1 MFEFIFGIFA
11 IIIIV
16 ILALFDSRRSNSDRY
31 DLHVDDDYRHPEALL
46 GVLYPEKDTTDK
58 KDKNA

>member
-11 IIIIV
+11 IIVIV
-16 ILALFDSRRSNSDRY
+16 TLAIFDSKRNHSDRY
-31 DLHVDDDYRHPEALL
+31 DLPPEDQPSLEPLL
-46 GVLYPEKDTTDK
+46 GVIYPEKDTNDQ

>member
-11 IIIIV
+11 VIV
-16 ILALFDSRRSNSDRY
+16 IVTLAIFDSKRDHSDRY
-31 DLHVDDDYRHPEALL
+31 DLPSEDSASLEPLL
-46 GVLYPEKDTTDK
+46 GVIYPEKDTTDQ